1 MKAAI
6 IDILQ
11 KGGSISIPHKYKIN
25 EWYGELKINKLNSG
39 EYVIQPGWQKFSNIE
54 DAANWFLNEGFTSK
68 NYGYIQNRL
77 MERGLVS
84 DGDDLEKPNQKIK
97 NLFKQEGELV
107 DLEAKEFNIQVKP
120 LPKVEDA
127 INHIEWM
134 FRIIT
139 PDNIISTLEE
149 FEKEYMPLD
158 PYINLSRVFEY
169 ERNGEIGQF
178 RSSQDYKNFTLSDIS
193 YHKYNY
199 KNSELSIKVR
209 GNEEYFRKEL
219 NF

>member
-11 KGGSISIPHKYKIN
+11 KGGSISIPHKSKIN
-25 EWYGELKINKLNSG
+25 EWYGELKISKLSSG
-39 EYVIQPGWQKFSNIE
+39 EYVIQPLWQKFSNIE

-107 DLEAKEFNIQVKP
+107 DLEAKGFNIQVKP

-178 RSSQDYKNFTLSDIS
+178 RSGQDYKSFTLSDIS

>member
-1 MKAAI
+1 MKESI
-6 IDILQ
+6 INILQ
-11 KGGSISIPHKYKIN
+11 KGGSISIPHKSEIN
-25 EWYGELKINKLNSG
+25 EWYGELKISKLSSG
-39 EYVIQPGWQKFSNIE
+39 EYVIQPRWQKFSNIE

-77 MERGLVS
+77 LEKGLIS
-84 DGDDLEKPNQKIK
+84 DGDDLEKPSQKLK
-97 NLFKQEGELV
+97 KLFKQEGELV

-120 LPKVEDA
+120 LPKIEDA
-127 INHIEWM
+127 INRIKEM
-134 FRIIT
+134 FEILT
-139 PDNIISTLEE
+139 PDNIISTLRK

-169 ERNGEIGQF
+169 ERDGETHQF
-178 RSSQDYKNFTLSDIS
+178 RSSQDYKNFNLEDIS
-193 YHKYNY
+193 DYECDYKY
-199 KNSELSIKVR
+199 SELSIKVR